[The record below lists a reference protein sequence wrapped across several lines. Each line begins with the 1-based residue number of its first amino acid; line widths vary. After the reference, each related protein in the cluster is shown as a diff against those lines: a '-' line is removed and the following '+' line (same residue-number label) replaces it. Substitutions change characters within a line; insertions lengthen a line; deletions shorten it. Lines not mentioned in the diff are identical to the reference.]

1 MLQGKQKLDE
11 NMGTFLVGSVG
22 IKCTVSH
29 MINTGSCFNERLAKG
44 VNF

>member
-1 MLQGKQKLDE
+1 MVQREQILDE
-11 NMGTFLVGSVG
+11 NMGTFFVGSVG